1 MDLISTTIWNE
12 NFWLPKNVTW
22 KDFSTLEEEGVR
34 LPALHDLLYVYPLA
48 GMLYIARLIFEH
60 YIARPFGRSLGL
72 RDVQNSTTQYNQ
84 QQQQLSR
91 KKGNKT
97 NVITDNQSNST
108 YKQQYPTN
116 VIHRKQ
122 PSDGRGDSL
131 KSANDNRK
139 PSSLISYHRVPLLAK
154 FSESCWR
161 FVFYLSVF
169 IYGLIVLRNKPWLWD
184 TRQCWLSHP
193 NQPLTKDIFW
203 YYMIELAFYWSLI
216 FSQFIDVKRKSA
228 KMAKYA
234 RAQRVCDT
242 LFVIFA
248 LVWLVTRLCYFPYK
262 VLYTTTYEEV
272 EILGYFPAFYLFNGL
287 LMLLQVLHYFWFYLI
302 CQVAIGALKAGK
314 VEKDERSDSEDS
326 DNEPSDSE
334 DGNDETYTK
343 HDVLPHQQSP
353 DLSTTNNGDLNE
365 NLSENSSLQTSNS
378 TDDEE
383 KDD

>member
-216 FSQFIDVKRKSA
+216 FSQFIDVKRKDFWQMFLHHIATISLLSFSYIVNFVRVGSLVLVIHDCGDYWLESA

-314 VEKDERSDSEDS
+314 
-326 DNEPSDSE
+326 
-334 DGNDETYTK
+334 
-343 HDVLPHQQSP
+343 
-353 DLSTTNNGDLNE
+353 
-365 NLSENSSLQTSNS
+365 
-378 TDDEE
+378 
-383 KDD
+383 